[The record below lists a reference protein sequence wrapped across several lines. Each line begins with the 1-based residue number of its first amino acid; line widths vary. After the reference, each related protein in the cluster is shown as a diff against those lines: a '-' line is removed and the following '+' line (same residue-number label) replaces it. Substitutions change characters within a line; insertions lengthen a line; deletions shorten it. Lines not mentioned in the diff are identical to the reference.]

1 MTNSVNVYETST
13 LLRNDRGF
21 VTLDSPATLAAMPHV
36 ILRFRLP
43 EEQTEFTAAMQG
55 ADAKAAIWQVDQYCR
70 GVLKHG
76 EPSAETRRHLEEIRE
91 TLREKPG
98 LLDD

>member
-1 MTNSVNVYETST
+1 M
-13 LLRNDRGF
+13 
-21 VTLDSPATLAAMPHV
+21 HV

-43 EEQTEFTAAMQG
+43 DEQVEHNAAMQG
-55 ADAKAAIWQVDQYCR
+55 RDAKATIWAVDQYCR

-76 EPSAETRRHLEEIRE
+76 EPSAELRQHLEWIRDM
-91 TLREKPG
+91 LRERPG

>member
-1 MTNSVNVYETST
+1 
-13 LLRNDRGF
+13 
-21 VTLDSPATLAAMPHV
+21 MPHV

-43 EEQTEFTAAMQG
+43 DEQTELTAALQG
-55 ADAKAAIWQVDQYCR
+55 ADAKSVIWQVDQYCR

-76 EPSAETRRHLEEIRE
+76 EPTPETRHHLEHIRE
-91 TLREKPG
+91 ILRDSPG

>member
-1 MTNSVNVYETST
+1 
-13 LLRNDRGF
+13 
-21 VTLDSPATLAAMPHV
+21 MPHV

-43 EEQTEFTAAMQG
+43 EEQSEFTAAMQG

-70 GVLKHG
+70 SILKHG
-76 EPSAETRRHLEEIRE
+76 EPSEETRQQLEKIRQL
-91 TLREKPG
+91 LRERPG